1 MGSVGERLCD
11 GMCAQLR
18 CILVAA
24 SKHRPASPQC
34 AHSLH
39 LQGPE
44 WDGGSRG
51 KVSVWDNGL
60 IHVAQTG
67 TAGQLASGKM
77 QLSQECLPHPVQPAG
92 WEALSLTITHAIS
105 PTPSMCVFRVS
116 CCRCTRR
123 ASAARASWAE
133 LCSVQKAMLV
143 TGARG
148 FSPPSVH
155 PSFTPENAI

>member
-60 IHVAQTG
+60 IHVVQTG

-105 PTPSMCVFRVS
+105 PTPSMCVFASPVAGVHEGQARQGLRGLS
-116 CCRCTRR
+116 C
-123 ASAARASWAE
+123 AACKKQ
-133 LCSVQKAMLV
+133 CS
-143 TGARG
+143 
-148 FSPPSVH
+148 
-155 PSFTPENAI
+155 